1 MADITPRADVLEV
14 GEFYELLTTH
24 LESGFGRRHPRWV
37 RGEIEKLYDKT
48 HLYLDVVDAGPSTEN
63 PRPVLKVRCW
73 ASVWNP
79 LKKDLAARGIALKE
93 GTVLT
98 FKGYVGLYRPRGE
111 VSFAVSEI
119 DVEGLEGDQARAR
132 QALIQRLQAEGVFD
146 AQKSLSTPPVPLRV
160 GLIASPRT
168 EGFSDFTG
176 QLIGSPFGFHVSLVA
191 VTVQGENAPRE
202 IVAALDALEPL
213 GLDVIC
219 IVRGGGSRGDLACFD
234 DEAIARRIAGSSVPV
249 VTGIGHTGDVAV
261 ADLTAHH
268 AAITPTKLGEFL
280 VTRVG
285 EWYEQ
290 HVARPSEVLERA
302 TRAVVSEATEYVAE
316 RRRTTVLAVRDRLAS
331 EQTHLDHLGGALV
344 RHARHLVETQSRN
357 LAATRSLL
365 AAYDPQRRLA
375 QGWSIVTSASGDLVR
390 TTADLRPGDPI
401 TVRVADGSFG
411 ATVDGG
417 TGRLL

>member
-1 MADITPRADVLEV
+1 
-14 GEFYELLTTH
+14 
-24 LESGFGRRHPRWV
+24 
-37 RGEIEKLYDKT
+37 
-48 HLYLDVVDAGPSTEN
+48 
-63 PRPVLKVRCW
+63 
-73 ASVWNP
+73 
-79 LKKDLAARGIALKE
+79 
-93 GTVLT
+93 
-98 FKGYVGLYRPRGE
+98 
-111 VSFAVSEI
+111 
-119 DVEGLEGDQARAR
+119 
-132 QALIQRLQAEGVFD
+132 
-146 AQKSLSTPPVPLRV
+146 
-160 GLIASPRT
+160 
-168 EGFSDFTG
+168 
-176 QLIGSPFGFHVSLVA
+176 
-191 VTVQGENAPRE
+191 
-202 IVAALDALEPL
+202 
-213 GLDVIC
+213 
-219 IVRGGGSRGDLACFD
+219 
-234 DEAIARRIAGSSVPV
+234 V